1 MFKLKNQVI
10 MKLKSLIVCTG
21 VVDIIA
27 ESIVG
32 MRLNTQQELSSIL
45 RVKASAFT
53 LEYYN
58 SNGCATQSSINT
70 FFSGNDIY
78 TSISYW
84 CDSTKK
90 EGTVCTNG
98 TELLRN
104 GIMASSEYSFVVCSG
119 L

>member
-1 MFKLKNQVI
+1 

-21 VVDIIA
+21 VVSIIA
-27 ESIVG
+27 GLIVG

-45 RVKASAFT
+45 RINVEALT

-58 SNGCATQSSINT
+58 SNGCATQSSSDP
-70 FFSGNDIY
+70 FFSGNEIY
-78 TSISYW
+78 TLTSYW
-84 CDSTKK
+84 CDYTKK

-104 GIMASSEYSFVVCSG
+104 GIVVSSEYSFVICSG